1 MKRFL
6 CILTL
11 TAALLLAACGSASE
25 PETPVIAFPEGGHV
39 IAARIVGLWED
50 EVLLAGLKP
59 PYAGVYAVEPQAMLD
74 AAAEAGRAKCNC
86 YKTDAA
92 SVESCIKSILTQS
105 YAAYEGNEEF
115 KTAMEAEYQNCIKE
129 KATAAAKDVANQGIK
144 EGAKALSNAL
154 NQKN

>member
-1 MKRFL
+1 MKKVLAFVS
-6 CILTL
+6 CAMFV
-11 TAALLLAACGSASE
+11 AAMTVACGHKNAEAVDSTVEETVEEVATE
-25 PETPVIAFPEGGHV
+25 ATPVE
-39 IAARIVGLWED
+39 AATMSDAEH
-50 EVLLAGLKP
+50 
-59 PYAGVYAVEPQAMLD
+59 QAMLD

>member
-1 MKRFL
+1 MKKVLAFVS
-6 CILTL
+6 CAMFV
-11 TAALLLAACGSASE
+11 AAMTVACGHKNAEAVDSTVE
-25 PETPVIAFPEGGHV
+25 ETVEEVATEAAPVE
-39 IAARIVGLWED
+39 AATMSDAEH
-50 EVLLAGLKP
+50 
-59 PYAGVYAVEPQAMLD
+59 QAMLD

-92 SVESCIKSILTQS
+92 SVESCIKSILSES
-105 YAAYEGNEEF
+105 YAAYEEF

-129 KATAAAKDVANQGIK
+129 KATSAAKDVANQGIK